1 MSKYFQNIINEIS
14 QLNTTKTVGKIISI
28 RGSIIE
34 AAGISFAT
42 NIGSKCKITPKN
54 NPPIFC
60 EVISLNNDVATLM
73 PYDNLA
79 GVGVNDPIQ
88 VISIEQTLYPSKH
101 WLGRV
106 INAFGEP
113 IDQKGPLAQGNSP
126 CNLQNAPPKA
136 HERQRVSRKID
147 TGIKAINTFL
157 SCCSG
162 QRLGVFAGSGVGKSI
177 LLSMLTKFAEPQIKI
192 IGLIGERGREVKE
205 FLEDNL
211 GEDGLANAIV
221 VVATSDES
229 PLRRKQAAYLTLA
242 LGEFFRDLQMDVLCI
257 LDSITRFASAQREI
271 GLAAGEPPTAKGY
284 TPSVFSELPKL
295 LERAGPGLTSQGN
308 ITGFFSVLVEGD
320 DFNEPISDTVRS
332 ILDGHIILSRK
343 IANNG
348 IYPAIDI
355 LKSVSR
361 TLPKCNSV
369 AENKLISK
377 ARTLLTDYE
386 NMADMIQ
393 IGAYKNG
400 SDAKVD
406 EAIKYI
412 NPLKNFINQRYD
424 EKFNLEQSYH
434 ALAQSIDFTNWRK
447 E

>member
-1 MSKYFQNIINEIS
+1 MSIDLQTVINEITN
-14 QLNTTKTVGKIISI
+14 LRTTKIVGKIVSI
-28 RGSIIE
+28 RGSIVE

-42 NIGSKCKITPKN
+42 NIGSKCKIIPKN

-60 EVISLNNDVATLM
+60 EVIALDKDITLLM
-73 PYDNLA
+73 PYDDLS
-79 GVGVNDPIQ
+79 GVGVGDEIQ
-88 VISIEQTLYPSKH
+88 VISLEQTFYPTEK

-113 IDQKGPLAQGNSP
+113 IDQKGPLPKGERP
-126 CNLQNAPPKA
+126 CKLYNPPPKA
-136 HERQRVSRKID
+136 HQRQRVGQKIN

-162 QRLGVFAGSGVGKSI
+162 QRLGVFSGSGVGKSI
-177 LLSMLTKFAEPQIKI
+177 LLSMLTKFAEPKVKI
-192 IGLIGERGREVKE
+192 IGLIGERGREVQE
-205 FLEDNL
+205 FLQDNL
-211 GEDGLANAIV
+211 GEEGLANAIV
-221 VVATSDES
+221 IVATSDES
-229 PLRRKQAAYLTLA
+229 SLKRKQAAYLTMA
-242 LGEFFRDLQMDVLCI
+242 LSEFFRDLQMDVLCI

-271 GLAAGEPPTAKGY
+271 GLSAGEPPTAKGY

-295 LERAGPGLTSQGN
+295 LERAGPGTASQGN

-320 DFNEPISDTVRS
+320 DFNEPISDSVRS
-332 ILDGHIILSRK
+332 ILDGHIILNRK

-355 LKSVSR
+355 LSSVSR
-361 TLPKCNSV
+361 TLPKCNS
-369 AENKLISK
+369 AKENKLVTK
-377 ARTLLTDYE
+377 ARQLLTHYE

-400 SDAKVD
+400 SDAKID

-412 NPLKNFINQRYD
+412 TPLKNFINQRYD
-424 EKFNLEQSYH
+424 EQFNLEQSY
-434 ALAQSIDFTNWRK
+434 AELAKSIDYADWQK
-447 E
+447 K